1 VTEVL
6 WQGKHIFLLHST
18 NSDPRTDGS
27 VTRKAGKGNEETEI
41 SCPQAVTNYTKRLRC
56 VDVGDQRI
64 EYFVF
69 GRSSKIIVEIYIT
82 FCPKCVSCELF
93 HFIPPDKSSFLYIT
107 GKQASDLQTKLG
119 ASAVTFTCRK
129 RTGRKRT
136 LPKGTAFPKFFQT
149 LQNLLGRANLCDLCI
164 GKKKK
169 SPSGKGKQTTYKCKQ
184 CDIPL
189 CRVGCFLEYHEQR
202 NMEV

>member
-1 VTEVL
+1 MQHEDVTEVL
-6 WQGKHIFLLHST
+6 WQGKHVVFLHSK

-41 SCPQAVTNYTKRLRC
+41 ACPQAVTNYTKRLRY

-64 EYFVF
+64 EYFGF
-69 GRSSKIIVEIYIT
+69 GRTSKIIVEICVT

-93 HFIPPDKSSFLYIT
+93 HLIRPDKSSSLYST
-107 GKQASDLQTKLG
+107 RKQASDIQTKLG

-129 RTGRKRT
+129 RTGWKRT
-136 LPKGTAFPKFFQT
+136 LPKGTAFPKFFHT
-149 LQNLLGRANLCDLCI
+149 LQKLLGRANLCALCI

-169 SPSGKGKQTTYKCKQ
+169 SASGKGKQTTYKCKQ

-189 CRVGCFLEYHEQR
+189 
-202 NMEV
+202 